1 MTTSIEGVHPLSP
14 LQQGLLYHTI
24 ADPGTSFY
32 VDQIVQTLDGHLD
45 AEALERAWQRA
56 VDRHTILRSS
66 YHWEEI
72 AEPAQVVYAGGTV
85 RIERHDWRSAA
96 LDGAPD
102 GASNAVA
109 VGGSVEERLEDF
121 LRTDRRRGF
130 RLDRPPLFRLHLI
143 RVAEQRHIL
152 VFRYHHILLD
162 AWSALMLLEEALSS
176 YDQLVRGQEPPT
188 RAVRPYHDYVEWVRR
203 QDLGPAEEFWRGE
216 LAGFRPAPLAVEAPA
231 QDTDGG
237 QAEAGRENPEVSLV
251 LGRETGDALRALARE
266 HRITLSTVLQTAWGL
281 LLSRYT
287 DQPDVVFGMTMTHRP
302 AELDGIE
309 DTLGLFIN
317 TLPLRME
324 LAPDRPFAEACAQ
337 VQAAQTRVRGHLA
350 SPLADV
356 QQWSDAEPGEPLF
369 ESIMTILNVPRIAS
383 LGRRT
388 GELEVQ
394 RGEYRYH
401 TNYPLAVLVI
411 PDDEISLRIGYDP
424 ARFDAATVERML
436 GHFATILETVAA
448 DLTRPAGQISLLTG
462 GERQLLDEW
471 NTGAAVEQPGVC
483 AQRLFEEQAE
493 LTPDAPA
500 VAFGERVLTYC
511 QLNERANRLAHLLR
525 EHGIG
530 PEVRVGL
537 CLERSTDL
545 VVAMLGV
552 LKAGGAFVP
561 LDPAYPEDRLDFMS
575 RDAGLS
581 LLLTSST
588 AKAHLPGIG
597 VRTLLLDEQA
607 EEIDRQ
613 STDPV
618 AAGVRPDGL
627 AYVIYTSGSTGRPK
641 GALVTHDGLVNS
653 CLAQKDEFGVGA
665 GDRVLQWASPSFDA
679 SVFEVFLALGAG
691 AVLCLASQEDVMP
704 GPGLVDLLARERIT
718 WLVMAPS
725 ALAALPAEASGRL
738 PALRGIVLGG
748 ESISPALLER
758 WCPGRRLFNVY
769 GHTETSIW
777 ATVEECAADGRP
789 PSVGRPVRG
798 VRLHL
803 LDGNGQPVPVG
814 IPGELCLGGVQ
825 VGRGYLNRPELTA
838 ERFVPDPFSDAPG
851 ARLYRSG
858 DLLCRRP
865 DGQLHFVGR
874 VDGQAKI
881 RGLRIE
887 TGEVESALREHPD
900 VKDAAV
906 QVRDGAD
913 GTGADQRLVAYLVI
927 RPGDERP
934 EEDWRVFLR
943 RTLPDYMVPNS
954 FVTLD
959 SLPLTANGKLDY
971 AALPEPERNLPAD
984 GRAAPLTPLESRVAE
999 LWAQTL
1005 GLEAVGAHEDY
1016 YALGGNSIKATRIV
1030 SRIRQEW
1037 QVEFSVR
1044 AVLDSGTVAGC
1055 AAALAE
1061 ALAAVDEAPA
1071 G

>member
-32 VDQIVQTLDGHLD
+32 VDQIVQTLDGDLD
-45 AEALERAWQRA
+45 AEALERAWQRS

-72 AEPAQVVYAGGTV
+72 AEPAQVVYATGTA
-85 RIERHDWRSAA
+85 RIERHDWRDAV
-96 LDGAPD
+96 PD
-102 GASNAVA
+102 GD
-109 VGGSVEERLEDF
+109 GVEERLEDF

-130 RLDRPPLFRLHLI
+130 RLDRPPLFRLHLM
-143 RVAEQRHIL
+143 RVAERRHIL

-176 YDQLVRGQEPPT
+176 YDQLVRGQEPPS

-203 QDLGPAEEFWRGE
+203 QDMGRAEEFWRDE
-216 LAGFRPAPLAVEAPA
+216 LAGFRPAPLLVADAGT
-231 QDTDGG
+231 QHTDAR
-237 QAEAGRENPEVSLV
+237 QAEADTGRENPEVSLV
-251 LGRETGDALRALARE
+251 LGRETGDALRTLARE
-266 HRITLSTVLQTAWGL
+266 HRLTLSTVLQTAWGL

-287 DQPDVVFGMTMTHRP
+287 DQPDVVFGMTQTHRP
-302 AELDGIE
+302 TELDGIE

-324 LAPDRPFAEACAQ
+324 LDPDRPFADACAQ
-337 VQAAQTRVRGHLA
+337 VQAAQTRLRGFLA

-369 ESIMTILNVPRIAS
+369 ESIMTILNVPRIAN

-411 PDDEISLRIGYDP
+411 PDEEISLRIGYDP
-424 ARFDAATVERML
+424 GRFDAATVERVL

-448 DLTRPAGQISLLTG
+448 DLTRPVGRISLLTG

-471 NTGAAVEQPGVC
+471 NTGAAATPPGVC
-483 AQRLFEEQAE
+483 AQRLFEEQAA

-500 VAFGERVLTYC
+500 VTFGETLLTYR
-511 QLNERANRLAHLLR
+511 QLDCRANQLAHLLQ

-530 PEVRVGL
+530 PEARVGL
-537 CLERSTDL
+537 CLERSIDL

-561 LDPAYPEDRLDFMS
+561 LDPAYPQDRLDFMS
-575 RDAGLS
+575 RDAELS

-588 AKAHLPGIG
+588 AKAHLPGLGI
-597 VRTLLLDEQA
+597 RTLLLDEQTEA
-607 EEIDRQ
+607 IDRH

-618 AAGVRPDGL
+618 SSDVRPDSL

-641 GALVTHDGLVNS
+641 GALITHDGLVNS
-653 CLAQKDEFGVGA
+653 CLAQRDEFGVGTE
-665 GDRVLQWASPSFDA
+665 DRVLQWASPSFDA

-704 GPGLVDLLARERIT
+704 GQGLVDLLARERIT
-718 WLVMAPS
+718 FLVMAPS
-725 ALAALPAEASGRL
+725 ALAALPPEAPERL

-758 WCPGRRLFNVY
+758 WCPGRRIFNVY

-777 ATVEECAADGRP
+777 ATVEECSADGQP

-803 LDGNGQPVPVG
+803 LDGSGQPVPVG
-814 IPGELCLGGVQ
+814 IPGELCLGGIQ

-838 ERFVPDPFSDAPG
+838 ERFVPDPFSDVPD

-865 DGQLHFVGR
+865 DGRLYFVGR

-906 QVRDGAD
+906 QVRDGAE
-913 GTGADQRLVAYLVI
+913 GAGADQRLVAYLVI

-971 AALPEPERNLPAD
+971 AALPEPRRNVPAD
-984 GRAAPLTPLESRVAE
+984 GPATPLTPLESRVAE

-1005 GLEAVGAHEDY
+1005 GLDSVGPHEDY
-1016 YALGGNSIKATRIV
+1016 FALGGNSIKATQIA

-1044 AVLDSGTVAGC
+1044 AVLDGGTVTDC
-1055 AAALAE
+1055 AAVLAQ
-1061 ALAAVDEAPA
+1061 ALAAAGADEAPA